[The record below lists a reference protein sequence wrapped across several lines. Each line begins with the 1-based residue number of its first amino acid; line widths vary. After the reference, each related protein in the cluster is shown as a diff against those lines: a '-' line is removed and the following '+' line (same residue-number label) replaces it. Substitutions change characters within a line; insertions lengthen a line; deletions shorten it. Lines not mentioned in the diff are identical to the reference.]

1 MLQVALVEDSG
12 DAAETVK
19 AYLDR
24 LSAEKGLECR
34 LVWFDNPVNFLEKYS
49 VDYDIIMLDIQMPGM
64 NGMDLAR
71 KIRERNATVPL
82 IFITNMAQYAIK
94 GYEVDASDFI
104 VKPVSYFDFALKFE
118 RVVKKLDRAA
128 DNTKIAVGNGGSVT
142 YIAARDVRYIEVL
155 KHRLKY
161 YTADGEYETSG
172 SLVKTQSMLEAH
184 DFVRCNNYCLVNLRY
199 VFGVKGYTLTLLTG
213 RGDEKTEIMISQP
226 RKKEFMQKLNDYFRK
241 NN

>member
-118 RVVKKLDRAA
+118 RVVKKLDRAV
-128 DNTKIAVGNGGSVT
+128 TIRKSLSGTAVRSR
-142 YIAARDVRYIEVL
+142 ILPLA
-155 KHRLKY
+155 
-161 YTADGEYETSG
+161 TSDI
-172 SLVKTQSMLEAH
+172 S
-184 DFVRCNNYCLVNLRY
+184 RC
-199 VFGVKGYTLTLLTG
+199 
-213 RGDEKTEIMISQP
+213 
-226 RKKEFMQKLNDYFRK
+226 
-241 NN
+241 